1 VNTLQFGQKAKNVKT
16 TVNINEIASAAN
28 QTDSAIALEKAQKL
42 ICTLQTRI
50 MQYEKENKAKPSV
63 SKGSAEPSTAAG
75 IPQST
80 QYLQD

>member
-1 VNTLQFGQKAKNVKT
+1 MNTLQFGQKAKNVKT

-50 MQYEKENKAKPSV
+50 MQYEKDNKAKPSIV
-63 SKGSAEPSTAAG
+63 KGTAEPTTAAG
-75 IPQST
+75 IP
-80 QYLQD
+80 